1 MNKSTIV
8 LIYTDKQFRTFIES
22 EAFEKLGPNEDVVF
36 VFTNSLKSFIN
47 NQHLQVK
54 YVPKFPSVLQKSGTL
69 IATARL
75 WKNRFRTPAHL
86 LRAELSF
93 GKKKD
98 RAKYSS
104 MILYNMEGWSN
115 YKRGVIRLISNTLI
129 TQILYRARYKL
140 MLKFLDKSFRAS
152 ELDITEYKNV
162 FVPYSGL
169 LTHEF
174 DDYID
179 FFNFKGICTI
189 AIQENWDNLS
199 SKTFIASSPNYFCV
213 WGEQSL
219 GHLVTVHKLSRTTP
233 IIVGSPRFQPY
244 FSESEKYLPY
254 RTIPKDLV
262 DQIKLPYVLFTGT
275 GDGVDDAFILKETLS
290 VLALDKKYSLVYRP
304 HPFTRNPID
313 DQDLKFFVSQNVVID
328 HGSKS
333 KSVFHHCGLIINAD
347 LIINQFSTML
357 LEALMSN
364 KKVLLPT
371 FVNRP
376 VKYNYSNAI
385 NEWPHFVGLVMIPN
399 VYVSESSNKFSEDLK
414 KSLEAEVKK
423 SSFSASWMCAELNSS
438 EEFLKLVKKLKQ

>member
-8 LIYTDKQFRTFIES
+8 LIYTDKQVRTFIES
-22 EAFEKLGPNEDVVF
+22 EAFEKLGQIEDVVF
-36 VFTNSLKSFIN
+36 VFTNKLRSCIN
-47 NQHLQVK
+47 NQPLHVK
-54 YVPKFPSVLQKSGTL
+54 YIPEFPSVIQKSGTL

-75 WKNRFRTPAHL
+75 WKKRFRTPAHL

-93 GKKKD
+93 GKKKN

-115 YKRGVIRLISNTLI
+115 YKRSVIRLISNTVI

-140 MLKFLDKSFRAS
+140 MLKFLDKAFRAS
-152 ELDITEYKNV
+152 EINIKEYKNI
-162 FVPYSGL
+162 FIPYSGL
-169 LTHEF
+169 LTHQF

-179 FFNFKGICTI
+179 FFNFNGIRTI

-219 GHLVTVHKLSRTTP
+219 GHLVTVHKLLRTTP
-233 IIVGSPRFQPY
+233 IVVGSPRFQPY
-244 FSESEKYLPY
+244 FSESQKYLPY
-254 RTIPKDLV
+254 KTIPKDLV
-262 DQIKLPYVLFTGT
+262 DHIKLPYVLFTGT
-275 GDGVDDAFILKETLS
+275 GDGVDDAFILKETLK
-290 VLALDKKYSLVYRP
+290 VLSLTKKYSLVYRP
-304 HPFTRNPID
+304 HPFTRNPVN
-313 DQDLKFFVSQNVVID
+313 DQDLKFFISQNVVID

-357 LEALMSN
+357 LEALISN

-376 VKYNYSNAI
+376 VKYDYSNAI

-399 VYVSESSNKFSEDLK
+399 VYVSKSSEKFSEDLK
-414 KSLEAEVKK
+414 KSLEAAVKK
-423 SSFSASWMCAELNSS
+423 SSFSASWMCAQMNSS
-438 EEFLKLVKKLKQ
+438 EEFLKLVEN